1 MFDFELRYEAYFNVK
16 SERLTTQL
24 VKLIESMAKEK
35 ALVEFQLETLNKQ
48 QENLVQKITHLVQ
61 SVQFIDKDFDTS
73 TIRLQFDG
81 GRLVRKKQFPIG
93 HFKTRDLTLMS
104 GEIHEDGTWINFRL
118 KPANFRNNRE
128 KQREKKYKQGRR
140 FPKFRQ
146 TKRCIINFSQRARM
160 MK

>member
-1 MFDFELRYEAYFNVK
+1 MILSRDTRLNFNVK

-48 QENLVQKITHLVQ
+48 QENLAQKITHLVQ

-81 GRLVRKKQFPIG
+81 GRVVRKKQF
-93 HFKTRDLTLMS
+93 HM
-104 GEIHEDGTWINFRL
+104 E
-118 KPANFRNNRE
+118 
-128 KQREKKYKQGRR
+128 
-140 FPKFRQ
+140 
-146 TKRCIINFSQRARM
+146 
-160 MK
+160 